1 MQAFFQSILDGGRCP
16 RVRDTAGTEF
26 EIHAVTDSVAKG
38 TQRLPSGE
46 RVSVTHLLDTID
58 ANLCY
63 GVWTLA

>member
-26 EIHAVTDSVAKG
+26 EIHAVTESVAKG

-46 RVSVTHLLDTID
+46 RVSVCHSLAVID
-58 ANLCY
+58 DNLCC
-63 GVWTLA
+63 GVWTLT